1 MAAPNGFVTAFSRI
15 FPGTSRV
22 DIDALWDEIEPFRGK
37 GRGGRSS
44 IFDKDD
50 AEYAKRIREEAEKI
64 SGATRAIEEHWTHQK
79 DIMDEIVE
87 ESKELNKLQNE
98 YARKHQEIEDST
110 DLTKDEKEIQYAQL
124 DLELAKQK
132 LRVTELEQR
141 KKIEGYNHLDR
152 YEANWKNRTNQF
164 KKGINEISD
173 GVKKIGDGVMKAL
186 GPWTKM
192 SQAAADYAK
201 NIGLSGKAMDALRK
215 STIDMVANRNIGIR
229 YNVSVEEL
237 MGLRQNFVKGTGRQ
251 ISATDNDL
259 ETLAATSKILGDNAT
274 EFMARLENFG
284 VSMEDAGSRAGKMFA
299 TASKRGIAWENY
311 SKNFLDN
318 ISLAQRY
325 TFKNGTRGLESMAR
339 KATEI
344 NLNMSQAAAFA
355 DKVSTVEGAI
365 TTGAQLQVL
374 GGPFAQMADPIGML
388 YEGLSDLEG
397 LQDRMV
403 QMFGN
408 LGKFNRQTGE
418 VELSSFNRQRVL
430 AAANSMGLDA
440 SNIFE
445 SINSNARRNE
455 IARQLQGNANV
466 NEETADLIKN
476 VATIKNGQAGVE
488 IGGVFKKV
496 SELTNADSRY
506 LTEIARSE
514 SDDVKDIAQRLRG
527 WDDSVQGFSK
537 QKDAVHAQVVESMG
551 IGKGIQNLINTVG
564 EMHNLLKI
572 MAYGTIAAGV
582 AGVVGGGFSMI
593 KGGSHVVG
601 GTKNIFSNT
610 LGRSLATSVEGGKM
624 IATDGTVLREYTTGG
639 KGLAR
644 LGQMTSESGGRMGL
658 GKRMVANNA
667 AYNATKFAKG
677 ANIAGLAGLGVTLAT
692 NAIVGSNKNLRGG
705 GLDYAGNMIGNALSM
720 GATGAQLGSFLGP
733 IGTAVGGII
742 GIAGGALVGGL
753 QARTRQ
759 LYRHIDE
766 AGITLSGKYSRKEL
780 KEIRDAA
787 RGGGEV
793 SAKLREKMEKNGDL
807 TAVQQLEEIKKNVF
821 KVKVVGAEKKA
832 TGGIVGGNEVS
843 GDRNVVMTNSRE
855 MVLTQ
860 GQQATLFNAIK
871 ENNFAKLTP
880 EVNIKNIEPGL
891 PNITPN
897 FKVQTNVMPRQDYS
911 VIQKPLQPTPQPM
924 RIEFG
929 NMNINFKGDDINLL
943 DGNGNLS
950 KANIDTEKL
959 KKSIEQSIMLSIS
972 EQLSRLEHGG
982 RYVPD
987 KGYLYQQG

>member
-1 MAAPNGFVTAFSRI
+1 MPASKGFRDAILRI
-15 FPGTSRV
+15 IPGTRQD
-22 DIDALWDEIEPFRGK
+22 DIDALWDELAPFRS
-37 GRGGRSS
+37 RSRVSALNLKDYAEQAKEIDEITES
-44 IFDKDD
+44 IK
-50 AEYAKRIREEAEKI
+50 
-64 SGATRAIEEHWTHQK
+64 TNWTHQK

-87 ESKELNKLQNE
+87 GQKDLKDLLQKQKELEK
-98 YARKHQEIEDST
+98 AKKDIEDEVNNG
-110 DLTKDEKEIQYAQL
+110 TKDKKELTEAINDL
-124 DLELAKQK
+124 DEINLDIAKQK
-132 LRVTELEQR
+132 LRITELEQR

-186 GPWTKM
+186 GHWTKM

-430 AAANSMGLDA
+430 AAANSMGIDA

-527 WDDSVQGFSK
+527 WDDSVQGFTK

-593 KGGSHVVG
+593 KGGSHLVG

-610 LGRSLATSVEGGKM
+610 LGRSLATSVEGTKT
-624 IATDGTVLREYTTGG
+624 IATDGTVVREYSRKGLGKLASETGG
-639 KGLAR
+639 K
-644 LGQMTSESGGRMGL
+644 MGL

-692 NAIVGSNKNLRGG
+692 NAIVGSNQNLRGG

-733 IGTAVGGII
+733 IGTAVGGLI
-742 GIAGGALVGGL
+742 GVAGGALVGGL

-766 AGITLSGKYSRKEL
+766 AGVTLSGKYSRKEL

-793 SAKLREKMEKNGDL
+793 SAKLREKMEQNGDL

-832 TGGIVGGNEVS
+832 TGGIIGGNEVS

-860 GQQATLFNAIK
+860 GQQATLFNAIR

-880 EVNIKNIEPGL
+880 EVNIKNIEPNL

-897 FKVQTNVMPRQDYS
+897 FKVQANVMPRQDTS
-911 VIQKPLQPTPQPM
+911 VVQQPLPPTPQPM

>member
-44 IFDKDD
+44 FFDKDD
-50 AEYAKRIREEAEKI
+50 AEYAKRLRDEVDKI
-64 SGATRAIEEHWTHQK
+64 NDSTKAIETNWAHQK

-87 ESKELNKLQNE
+87 ASKELKKL
-98 YARKHQEIEDST
+98 EDERAKKLEAIDSNT
-110 DLTKDEKEIQYAQL
+110 DLSEDEKKIQYAQV
-124 DLELAKQK
+124 DLEIAKEK
-132 LRVTELEQR
+132 LHLTELEQR
-141 KKIEGYNHLDR
+141 KKIDGYNHLDR

-466 NEETADLIKN
+466 NAETADLIKN

-496 SELTNADSRY
+496 SELTNADSKY

-610 LGRSLATSVEGGKM
+610 LSRSLATSVEGTKT
-624 IATDGTVLREYTTGG
+624 IATDGTVVREYSRKGLGKLASETGG
-639 KGLAR
+639 K
-644 LGQMTSESGGRMGL
+644 MGL

-677 ANIAGLAGLGVTLAT
+677 ANIAGLAGIGVTLAT
-692 NAIVGSNKNLRGG
+692 NAIVGSNQNLRGG

-733 IGTAVGGII
+733 IGTAVGGLI
-742 GIAGGALVGGL
+742 GVAGGALVGGL

-787 RGGGEV
+787 RGGGDV
-793 SAKLREKMEKNGDL
+793 SAKLREKMERNGDL

-832 TGGIVGGNEVS
+832 TGGIIGGNEVS

-860 GQQATLFNAIK
+860 GQQATLFNAIR

-880 EVNIKNIEPGL
+880 EVNIKNIEPNL

-897 FKVQTNVMPRQDYS
+897 FKVQANVMPRQDTS
-911 VIQKPLQPTPQPM
+911 VVQQPLPPTPQPM

>member
-44 IFDKDD
+44 FFDKDD
-50 AEYAKRIREEAEKI
+50 AEYAKRLRDEVDKI
-64 SGATRAIEEHWTHQK
+64 NDSTKAIETNWAHQK

-87 ESKELNKLQNE
+87 ASKELKKL
-98 YARKHQEIEDST
+98 EDERAKKLEAIDNNT
-110 DLTKDEKEIQYAQL
+110 DLSEDEKKIQYAQV
-124 DLELAKQK
+124 DLEIAKEK
-132 LRVTELEQR
+132 LHLTELEQR
-141 KKIEGYNHLDR
+141 KKIDGYNHLDR

-164 KKGINEISD
+164 RKGVNEISE

-192 SQAAADYAK
+192 SQVAADYAK

-215 STIDMVANRNIGIR
+215 STIDMVADRNIGIR

-466 NEETADLIKN
+466 NAETADLIKN

-527 WDDSVQGFSK
+527 WDDSVQGFGK

-551 IGKGIQNLINTVG
+551 IGKGIQSLINTVG
-564 EMHNLLKI
+564 EMHNLLKVL
-572 MAYGTIAAGV
+572 AYGTIAAGV
-582 AGVVGGGFSMI
+582 AGVVGGGFSMV
-593 KGGSHVVG
+593 KGGSHLVG
-601 GTKNIFSNT
+601 GTKNIFSRT
-610 LGRSLATSVEGGKM
+610 LGKSLATSVEGGKM
-624 IATDGTVLREYTTGG
+624 VATDGTVVREYSRQGLGKLASETGG
-639 KGLAR
+639 K
-644 LGQMTSESGGRMGL
+644 MGL

-667 AYNATKFAKG
+667 AWNATKLGRG
-677 ANIAGLAGLGVTLAT
+677 ANIAGLAGLGVTLGT
-692 NAIVGSNKNLRGG
+692 NAYVGANKNRRGRFI
-705 GLDYAGNMIGNALSM
+705 DYAGNMLGEAASF

-733 IGTAVGGII
+733 IGTAVGGIV
-742 GIAGGALVGGL
+742 GALGGAYLGYTK
-753 QARTRQ
+753 ARKNQ

-766 AGITLSGKYSRKEL
+766 QGLNLSGNYTRKEL
-780 KEIRDAA
+780 REIRDAA

-807 TAVQQLEEIKKNVF
+807 TAVQQLDEIKRNVF

-860 GQQATLFNAIK
+860 GQQATLFNAIR

-880 EVNIKNIEPGL
+880 EVNIKNIEPNL

-897 FKVQTNVMPRQDYS
+897 FKVQANVMPRQDTS
-911 VIQKPLQPTPQPM
+911 VVQQPLPPTPQPM

>member
-1 MAAPNGFVTAFSRI
+1 MAAPKEVRDAIRNLLSSGGRDS
-15 FPGTSRV
+15 
-22 DIDALWDEIEPFRGK
+22 DIDAFWDEISPY
-37 GRGGRSS
+37 RSKNRIS
-44 IFDKDD
+44 SLDLKDYK
-50 AEYAKRIREEAEKI
+50 EQAKEVDEATERIYKN
-64 SGATRAIEEHWTHQK
+64 WTHQK
-79 DIMDEIVE
+79 DIIDEIVDGQ
-87 ESKELNKLQNE
+87 KDLNNLLKKQ
-98 YARKHQEIEDST
+98 A
-110 DLTKDEKEIQYAQL
+110 DLEKEKSDIEAAGVTSDEEKAKLAEAINNL
-124 DLELAKQK
+124 DRINLDIAKEK
-132 LRVTELEQR
+132 LHIAELEQR
-141 KKIEGYNHLDR
+141 KKIDGYNHLDR

-164 KKGINEISD
+164 KKGINEISE
-173 GVKKIGDGVMKAL
+173 GVKKIGDSVTKAL

-215 STIDMVANRNIGIR
+215 STIDMVASRNIGIR

-440 SNIFE
+440 ANIFE

-610 LGRSLATSVEGGKM
+610 LNRSLATSVEGTKT
-624 IATDGTVLREYTTGG
+624 IATDGTVTREYTR
-639 KGLAR
+639 KGL
-644 LGQMTSESGGRMGL
+644 GKIVEESGGKMGL

-766 AGITLSGKYSRKEL
+766 AGITISGKYSRKEL

-793 SAKLREKMEKNGDL
+793 SAKLREKMERNGDL
-807 TAVQQLEEIKKNVF
+807 GAVQQLEEIKKNVF
-821 KVKVVGAEKKA
+821 KVRVVGAEKKA

-897 FKVQTNVMPRQDYS
+897 FKVQTNVMPRQDAS

-929 NMNINFKGDDINLL
+929 NMNINFKGDDINLV

>member
-1 MAAPNGFVTAFSRI
+1 MAVPRRFSDALRNM
-15 FPGTSRV
+15 GASDQ
-22 DIDALWDEIEPFRGK
+22 DIQDLWDEVESYR
-37 GRGGRSS
+37 RGGRGTRSS
-44 IFDKDD
+44 FFDKDD
-50 AEYAKRIREEAEKI
+50 AEYAKRLREEIERTSA
-64 SGATRAIEEHWTHQK
+64 ATESIRDNWAHQK
-79 DIMDEIVE
+79 DIMDEIVQETKKLSKLE
-87 ESKELNKLQNE
+87 EEIDDKKREINASDLSDEKKLIELN
-98 YARKHQEIEDST
+98 R
-110 DLTKDEKEIQYAQL
+110 L
-124 DLELAKQK
+124 DLEIAQEK
-132 LRVTELEQR
+132 LRITELEQR
-141 KKIEGYNHLDR
+141 KKIDGYNHLDR

-164 KKGINEISD
+164 RKGISEITD
-173 GVKKIGDGVMKAL
+173 GVKKIGDSVMKAL

-215 STIDMVANRNIGIR
+215 NTIDLVSNAGIGIK

-237 MGLRQNFVKGTGRQ
+237 MGLRQNYTKGTGRQ
-251 ISATDNDL
+251 ISATNGDL
-259 ETLAATSKILGDNAT
+259 ETLAATSKILGDNAS

-325 TFKNGTRGLESMAR
+325 TFRNGTRGLESMAR

-527 WDDSVQGFSK
+527 WDDSVQGFTK

-564 EMHNLLKI
+564 EMHNLLKLW
-572 MAYGTIAAGV
+572 AYGTIGVAAAG
-582 AGVVGGGFSMI
+582 ALGGAFGAV

-601 GTKNIFSNT
+601 GVGNIFSRT
-610 LGRSLATSVEGGKM
+610 LGHSLSTSVEGSKM
-624 IATDGTVLREYTTGG
+624 IATDGNVVREYTRGG

-644 LGQMTSESGGRMGL
+644 FGKMTSETGGRMGL

-667 AYNATKFAKG
+667 AYNATNFAKG
-677 ANIAGLAGLGVTLAT
+677 ANIAGIAGLGLTLGT
-692 NAIVGSNKNLRGG
+692 NMYVNSNKNRRGRFM
-705 GLDYAGNMIGNALSM
+705 DYFGNMAGNALSL

-733 IGTAVGGII
+733 VGTVVGVLLG
-742 GIAGGALVGGL
+742 AGFGAWNGYRT
-753 QARTRQ
+753 ARKNQ

-766 AGITLSGKYSRKEL
+766 EGVNLSGNYTRKEL
-780 KEIRDAA
+780 KEIREAV

-793 SAKLREKMEKNGDL
+793 SSDLRAKMEKNGDI
-807 TAVQQLEEIKKNVF
+807 TAVQQLDEIKRNVF

-832 TGGIVGGNEVS
+832 TGGIIGGNEVT

-891 PNITPN
+891 PNISPRFEMPKPVT
-897 FKVQTNVMPRQDYS
+897 PRQDNTI
-911 VIQKPLQPTPQPM
+911 VQNPVPPTPQPL
-924 RIEFG
+924 RVEFG
-929 NMNINFKGDDINLL
+929 NMNINFKGDDINLVGAE
-943 DGNGNLS
+943 GNNIS
-950 KANIDTEKL
+950 KVNIDTEKL
-959 KKSIEQSIMLSIS
+959 KRTIEQSIMLSIS
-972 EQLSRLEHGG
+972 EQLARMEHGG

>member
-1 MAAPNGFVTAFSRI
+1 MPAPRGFADALKRI
-15 FPGTSRV
+15 YPYAQDA
-22 DIDALWDEIEPFRGK
+22 DIEDLWDEIAPY
-37 GRGGRSS
+37 RSRS
-44 IFDKDD
+44 RISHANMKDF
-50 AEYAKRIREEAEKI
+50 AQELKEIENKTEAI
-64 SGATRAIEEHWTHQK
+64 HNNWTHLP
-79 DIMDEIVE
+79 DIMDDIVSETKEYNRLLEARKKIQEDYSKAE
-87 ESKELNKLQNE
+87 EKIRAKHLSEEEEKKELAEAIKDLNE
-98 YARKHQEIEDST
+98 I
-110 DLTKDEKEIQYAQL
+110 DLDIAKE
-124 DLELAKQK
+124 K
-132 LRVTELEQR
+132 LRITELEQR

-164 KKGINEISD
+164 KKGISEITD
-173 GVKKIGDGVMKAL
+173 GVKKIGDSVLKAL

-215 STIDMVANRNIGIR
+215 NTIDLVSNAGIGIK

-237 MGLRQNFVKGTGRQ
+237 MGLRQNFTKGTGRQ
-251 ISATDNDL
+251 ISATNGDL
-259 ETLAATSKILGDNAT
+259 ETLAASSKILGDNAS

-284 VSMEDAGSRAGKMFA
+284 VSIEDAGSRAGKMFA

-466 NEETADLIKN
+466 DEDTANLIKN

-527 WDDSVQGFSK
+527 WDDSVQGFTK

-551 IGKGIQNLINTVG
+551 IGKGIQSLINTVG
-564 EMHNLLKI
+564 EMHNLLKM
-572 MAYGTIAAGV
+572 MAYGTVAAAAAGV
-582 AGVVGGGFSMI
+582 VSGGFGMV
-593 KGGSHVVG
+593 KGGSHVIG
-601 GTKNIFSNT
+601 GTKNIFSRS
-610 LGRSLATSVEGGKM
+610 LGRSLATSVEGSKM
-624 IATDGTVLREYTTGG
+624 IATDGNAMRVYSR
-639 KGLAR
+639 KGLGS
-644 LGQMTSESGGRMGL
+644 LIKSESTGRMGL
-658 GKRMVANNA
+658 GKTMAANNA

-677 ANIAGLAGLGVTLAT
+677 ANIAGIAGLGLTLGT
-692 NAIVGSNKNLRGG
+692 NMYVSGNKNRRGRFM
-705 GLDYAGNMIGNALSM
+705 DYFGNMAGNALSY

-733 IGTAVGGII
+733 WGTAIGGVL
-742 GIAGGALVGGL
+742 GAGLGAYMGWNK
-753 QARTRQ
+753 AKKNQ

-766 AGITLSGKYSRKEL
+766 AGVNVTGKYTRKEL
-780 KEIRDAA
+780 RQIRDAA
-787 RGGGEV
+787 RGGGEI
-793 SAKLREKMEKNGDL
+793 SAELRANMEKNGD
-807 TAVQQLEEIKKNVF
+807 TMAINQLDEIKKNVF

-832 TGGIVGGNEVS
+832 TGGIVGGNEVT
-843 GDRNVVMTNSRE
+843 GDKNVVLSNSRE

-860 GQQATLFNAIK
+860 GQQATLFNAIR

-891 PNITPN
+891 PNISPRFEVSPT
-897 FKVQTNVMPRQDYS
+897 VTPRQDRT
-911 VIQKPLQPTPQPM
+911 VVQNPVPPTPQPM
-924 RIEFG
+924 RVEFG
-929 NMNINFKGDDINLL
+929 DMNINFTGGDVRLV

-950 KANIDTEKL
+950 KTTVDMNELTRVL
-959 KKSIEQSIMLSIS
+959 SEQMRLQIA
-972 EQLSRLEHGG
+972 EQLSRIDHGG

>member
-1 MAAPNGFVTAFSRI
+1 MGASDQ
-15 FPGTSRV
+15 
-22 DIDALWDEIEPFRGK
+22 DIQDLWDEVETYR
-37 GRGGRSS
+37 RGGRGTRSS
-44 IFDKDD
+44 FFDRDD
-50 AEYAKRIREEAEKI
+50 AEYAKRLREELERTSAATESIRENWA
-64 SGATRAIEEHWTHQK
+64 HQK
-79 DIMDEIVE
+79 DIMDEIVQETKKLSKLE
-87 ESKELNKLQNE
+87 EEIGDKKRQINESDLSDEKKLIELNKL
-98 YARKHQEIEDST
+98 
-110 DLTKDEKEIQYAQL
+110 
-124 DLELAKQK
+124 DLEVAQEK
-132 LRVTELEQR
+132 LRITELEQR
-141 KKIEGYNHLDR
+141 KKIDGYNHLDR
-152 YEANWKNRTNQF
+152 YEANWKNRSNQF
-164 KKGINEISD
+164 RKGVGEIAD
-173 GVKKIGDGVMKAL
+173 GIKKIGDSVTKAL

-215 STIDMVANRNIGIR
+215 NTIDLVANAGIGIK

-237 MGLRQNFVKGTGRQ
+237 MGLRQNYTKGTGRQ
-251 ISATDNDL
+251 ISATNGDL
-259 ETLAATSKILGDNAT
+259 ETLAATSKILGDNAS

-325 TFKNGTRGLESMAR
+325 TFRNGTRGLESMAR

-344 NLNMSQAAAFA
+344 NLNMSQAASFA

-388 YEGLSDLEG
+388 YEGLNDLEG

-418 VELSSFNRQRVL
+418 VELSSFNRQRVI
-430 AAANSMGLDA
+430 AAANSMGIDA
-440 SNIFE
+440 GNIFE

-455 IARQLQGNANV
+455 IARQLQGNN
-466 NEETADLIKN
+466 NINQETADLIKN

-527 WDDSVQGFSK
+527 WDDSVQGFTK

-572 MAYGTIAAGV
+572 MAYGTIGAAA
-582 AGVVGGGFSMI
+582 AGVVGGAFGAV

-601 GTKNIFSNT
+601 GVGNIFSRT
-610 LGRSLATSVEGGKM
+610 LGRSLATSVEGSKM
-624 IATDGTVLREYTTGG
+624 IATDGEALRTYSR
-639 KGLAR
+639 KGLGR
-644 LGQMTSESGGRMGL
+644 VIESESTGRLGL
-658 GKRMVANNA
+658 GKRMAANNA
-667 AYNATKFAKG
+667 AYNATRFGRA
-677 ANIAGLAGLGVTLAT
+677 ANIAGLAGLGLTLGT
-692 NAIVGSNKNLRGG
+692 NMFVNSNKNRRGRFM
-705 GLDYAGNMIGNALSM
+705 DYFGNMAGNALSL

-733 IGTAVGGII
+733 IGTVVGGIL
-742 GIAGGALVGGL
+742 GAGAGALIGGN
-753 QARTRQ
+753 QARKRQ

-766 AGITLSGKYSRKEL
+766 EGVNLSGKYTRKEL
-780 KEIRDAA
+780 KEIREAV

-793 SAKLREKMEKNGDL
+793 SADLRAKMEKNGDI
-807 TAVQQLEEIKKNVF
+807 TAVQQLDEIKRNVF

-880 EVNIKNIEPGL
+880 EVNIKNIEPDL
-891 PNITPN
+891 PNISPRFEMPRPIT
-897 FKVQTNVMPRQDYS
+897 PRQDTTI
-911 VIQKPLQPTPQPM
+911 VQNPVPPTPQPL
-924 RIEFG
+924 RVEFG
-929 NMNINFKGDDINLL
+929 NMNINFKGDDINLVGAE
-943 DGNGNLS
+943 GNNIS
-950 KANIDTEKL
+950 KVNIDTEKL
-959 KKSIEQSIMLSIS
+959 KKTIEQSIMLSIS
-972 EQLSRLEHGG
+972 EQLARMEHGG